1 MKGKSQEKR
10 RTKRAV
16 QSSNEATILKL
27 VLLEYAVVAVVAIL
41 FTSLFVAVS
50 YCALSKII
58 GPIRPL
64 TVNAST
70 LLSDSSGHF

>member
-41 FTSLFVAVS
+41 FTSLFVAV
-50 YCALSKII
+50 AIVPHLKLSV
-58 GPIRPL
+58 L
-64 TVNAST
+64 Y
-70 LLSDSSGHF
+70 DH